1 MHRVL
6 IAVSPA
12 HTTRSCSFLCHVQP
26 RLQKQQQS
34 QLPTGPVGSSQ
45 SVTVFTSPHHNGKS
59 YCLQIL
65 SPLKTAVLDNTLF
78 CSLLQ
83 FNTLY
88 ANLNMGFSNYLIHL
102 DQFNMMLLEK
112 IQAERTAED

>member
-34 QLPTGPVGSSQ
+34 QLPTGPVASSQ
-45 SVTVFTSPHHNGKS
+45 SQSS
-59 YCLQIL
+59 L
-65 SPLKTAVLDNTLF
+65 VLIIMAKAIAYRF
-78 CSLLQ
+78 
-83 FNTLY
+83 
-88 ANLNMGFSNYLIHL
+88 
-102 DQFNMMLLEK
+102 
-112 IQAERTAED
+112 